1 MEKFL
6 VQIRFHGDP
15 ETYASLMTGNQI
27 IDRVGMYDCY
37 DEELKVYRIT
47 EFGNIEEIKVY
58 GTWHDMKNPLYI
70 KGVDSKGE
78 IVFDGFGTDH

>member
-6 VQIRFHGDP
+6 VQIKFPDDP
-15 ETYASLMTGNQI
+15 EVYSRFMTGYEI
-27 IDRVGMYDCY
+27 VDRVGMYDCY

-58 GTWHDMKNPLYI
+58 GTWHNMKNPLYI
-70 KGVDSKGE
+70 KGVDSRGE